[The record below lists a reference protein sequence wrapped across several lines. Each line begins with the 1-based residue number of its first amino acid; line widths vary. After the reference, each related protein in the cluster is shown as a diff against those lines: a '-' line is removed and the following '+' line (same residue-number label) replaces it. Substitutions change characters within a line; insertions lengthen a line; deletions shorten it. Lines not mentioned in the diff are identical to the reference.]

1 MVKPSEG
8 RFVALAAI
16 AALVPLVVACSSPD
30 RGDGPDAPAAAA
42 DAAAVYVE
50 KPPEYVLQQEFPLSI
65 ELTSSVFNRIRR
77 IPIEY
82 TCAANYYYPESS
94 SDFRYGEDKSP
105 PLAWTGVPQGTK
117 SLAIVVDD
125 PDAMTLEKGITAP
138 RVHWAI
144 WNIPPEVTELAE
156 HLATTTE
163 LASVGPR
170 TRQGA
175 NDLKTFGWAG
185 PCPPPNIT
193 SIQRGGSSAPTQRP
207 HGYRFR
213 IFALD
218 TELDVPAGVTKNE
231 LLEAMDGHVLAGGEL
246 KGEYVN
252 KRLYK

>member
-1 MVKPSEG
+1 MLKPSL
-8 RFVALAAI
+8 ALSVI
-16 AALVPLVVACSSPD
+16 AGLVPLVVACSGSD
-30 RGDGPDAPAAAA
+30 GGDQPAAPAAAA

-50 KPPEYVLQQEFPLSI
+50 APPEYMLQQDFPLDI

-82 TCAANYYYPESS
+82 TCTANYYYPEAGA
-94 SDFRYGEDKSP
+94 DFRYGEDRSP
-105 PLAWTGVPQGTK
+105 PLAWTGVPQGAK

-156 HLATTTE
+156 HQATTTE

-193 SIQRGGSSAPTQRP
+193 SIQRGGSSAPTQKP

-213 IFALD
+213 LFALD
-218 TELDVPAGVTKNE
+218 TELDVAAGATKNE
-231 LLEAMDGHVLAGGEL
+231 LLEAMEGHVLAGGEL
-246 KGEYVN
+246 NGEYVN

>member
-16 AALVPLVVACSSPD
+16 AALVPLVAACSSPD

-42 DAAAVYVE
+42 DDAAVYVE

-82 TCAANYYYPESS
+82 TCAANYYYPEAS

-105 PLAWTGVPQGTK
+105 PLAWTGAPEGTK
-117 SLAIVVDD
+117 SFAIVVDD

-138 RVHWAI
+138 RVHWVI
-144 WNIPPEVTELAE
+144 WNIPSEATELAE
-156 HLATTTE
+156 HLATTTV
-163 LASVGPR
+163 LASLGPR

-193 SIQRGGSSAPTQRP
+193 SIQRGGSSAPAPETPRLPLPGIRTGHRVGRP
-207 HGYRFR
+207 CRRHQER
-213 IFALD
+213 D
-218 TELDVPAGVTKNE
+218 
-231 LLEAMDGHVLAGGEL
+231 AGGY
-246 KGEYVN
+246 GRP
-252 KRLYK
+252 RLGRRRAEGRIR